1 MKDRLTDRQKEI
13 LNYIQNFINENGFPP
28 TLREIAAH
36 FGLASTF
43 GVKRH
48 LEALKKKG
56 YLKIESFAS
65 RAISLRKKSFNEIES
80 EKMNYNPQII
90 SIPVVGRVAAG
101 SPILSEENLDG
112 MIAIDSN
119 FFKNAKDCF
128 ALKVSGDS
136 MINVGIFDGDLV
148 IVNPDEKVSQHDIVV
163 ARVDDEITVKNY
175 EKKNNKVFL
184 IPQNEKYE
192 PIIVTEKNNFSFVGK
207 VIGVVRWFN

>member
-1 MKDRLTDRQKEI
+1 MKNKLTDRQKEI
-13 LNYIQNFINENGFPP
+13 LSYIQKFVEDNGFPP

-48 LEALKKKG
+48 LDALKKKG
-56 YLKIESFAS
+56 YLKVESYAS
-65 RAISLRKKSFNEIES
+65 RAITLNKKSFDESDSSTIE
-80 EKMNYNPQII
+80 YNSKII

-112 MIAIDSN
+112 TIAIDSN
-119 FFKNAKDCF
+119 FFGNSKNCF
-128 ALKVSGDS
+128 AFKVSGDS
-136 MINVGIFDGDLV
+136 MINAGIFDGDLV
-148 IVNPDEKVSQHDIVV
+148 IVNPNEKVSQHDIVV

-175 EKKNNKVFL
+175 EKKNDKVFL

-192 PIIVTEKNNFSFVGK
+192 PIIVTEKNNFSLVGK
-207 VIGVVRWFN
+207 VIGVLRWFN

>member
-1 MKDRLTDRQKEI
+1 M
-13 LNYIQNFINENGFPP
+13 
-28 TLREIAAH
+28 
-36 FGLASTF
+36 ASTF

-48 LEALKKKG
+48 LDALKKKG

-65 RAISLRKKSFNEIES
+65 RAISLNKPSFEEIES
-80 EKMNYNPQII
+80 EEVNYNSKVI

-112 MIAIDSN
+112 MISIDSN
-119 FFKNAKDCF
+119 FFKNNKDCF
-128 ALKVSGDS
+128 ALRVSGDS
-136 MINVGIFDGDLV
+136 MINAGIFDGDLV

-175 EKKNNKVFL
+175 EKKNNKILL

-192 PIIVTEKNNFSFVGK
+192 PITVTEKNNFSIVGK
-207 VIGVVRWFN
+207 VIGVLRWFN

>member
-1 MKDRLTDRQKEI
+1 MKNKLTERQKEI
-13 LNYIQNFINENGFPP
+13 LNHIQSFINENGFPP

-48 LEALKKKG
+48 LDALKKKG
-56 YLKIESFAS
+56 YLRIESYAS
-65 RAISLRKKSFNEIES
+65 RAISLSKKSFDES
-80 EKMNYNPQII
+80 EVSGFEYSSKVS

-101 SPILSEENLDG
+101 SPILSEENIDG
-112 MIAIDSN
+112 SIAVDST
-119 FFKNAKDCF
+119 FFKNVNDCF

-136 MINVGIFDGDLV
+136 MVNAGIFDGDLV
-148 IVNPDEKVSQHDIVV
+148 IVNPKEKISQHDIVV

-175 EKKNNKVFL
+175 EKVNDKVLL

-192 PIIVTEKNNFSFVGK
+192 PIIVTERNNFSLIGK
-207 VIGVVRWFN
+207 VIGVLRWFN

>member
-1 MKDRLTDRQKEI
+1 MKNKLTDRQKEI
-13 LNYIQNFINENGFPP
+13 LNHIQNFINENGFPP

-48 LEALKKKG
+48 LDALKKKG
-56 YLKIESFAS
+56 YLKIESYAS
-65 RAISLRKKSFNEIES
+65 RAISLSKKSFDESDALNIE
-80 EKMNYNPQII
+80 YNSRVS

-101 SPILSEENLDG
+101 SPILSEENIEG
-112 MIAIDSN
+112 TIAVDSS
-119 FFKNAKDCF
+119 FFKNIRDCF

-136 MINVGIFDGDLV
+136 MVNVGIFDGDLV
-148 IVNPDEKVSQHDIVV
+148 IVNPKEKVSQHDIVV

-175 EKKNNKVFL
+175 EKVNDKILL

-192 PIIVTEKNNFSFVGK
+192 PIIVTERNNFSLVGK
-207 VIGVVRWFN
+207 VIGVLRWFN

>member
-1 MKDRLTDRQKEI
+1 MKDKLTDRQKEI
-13 LNYIQNFINENGFPP
+13 LNHIQNFITDNGFPP

-48 LEALKKKG
+48 LDALKKKG
-56 YLKIESFAS
+56 YLKVESYAS
-65 RAISLRKKSFNEIES
+65 RAISLNKKSLDESVTSLIE
-80 EKMNYNPQII
+80 YNQKVI

-112 MIAIDSN
+112 SIVIDSN
-119 FFKNAKDCF
+119 FFKNTKDCF

-136 MINVGIFDGDLV
+136 MINAGIFDGDLV
-148 IVNPDEKVSQHDIVV
+148 IVNPNEKVSQHDIVV

-175 EKKNNKVFL
+175 EKKSDKVFL
-184 IPQNEKYE
+184 IPQNERYE
-192 PIIVTEKNNFSFVGK
+192 PIIVTEKNNFSLIGK
-207 VIGVVRWFN
+207 VIGVLRWFN

>member
-1 MKDRLTDRQKEI
+1 MKDKLTDRQKEI
-13 LNYIQNFINENGFPP
+13 LLHIQQFINENGFPP

-36 FGLASTF
+36 FGMASTF

-48 LEALKKKG
+48 LDALKKKG

-65 RAISLRKKSFNEIES
+65 RAISLNKPSFEEIES
-80 EKMNYNPQII
+80 EEVNYNSKVI

-112 MIAIDSN
+112 MISIDSN
-119 FFKNAKDCF
+119 FFKNNKDCF
-128 ALKVSGDS
+128 ALRVSGDS
-136 MINVGIFDGDLV
+136 MINAGIFDGDLV

-175 EKKNNKVFL
+175 EKKNNKILL

-192 PIIVTEKNNFSFVGK
+192 PITVTEKNNFSIVGK
-207 VIGVVRWFN
+207 VIGVLRWFN

>member
-1 MKDRLTDRQKEI
+1 MKDKLTDRQKEI
-13 LNYIQNFINENGFPP
+13 LLHIQQFINENGFPP

-36 FGLASTF
+36 FGMASTF

-48 LEALKKKG
+48 LDALKKKG

-65 RAISLRKKSFNEIES
+65 RAISLNKPSFEEIES
-80 EKMNYNPQII
+80 EEVNYNSKVI

-112 MIAIDSN
+112 MISIDSN
-119 FFKNAKDCF
+119 FFKNNTDCF
-128 ALKVSGDS
+128 ALRVSGDS
-136 MINVGIFDGDLV
+136 MINAGIFDGDLV

-175 EKKNNKVFL
+175 EKKNNKILL

-192 PIIVTEKNNFSFVGK
+192 PITVTEKNNFSIVGK
-207 VIGVVRWFN
+207 VIGVLRWFN